1 MVYDDSSI
9 EDEELVSTAVLSV
22 KRKRSNRERRKKD
35 KPETMVFPHRIAES
49 MKSESVCYEFDGS
62 LREDRH
68 DGEGDVVHKWKK
80 KKKKEDE
87 GLGGKGS
94 DMQFSVCDTQID
106 TRPVIVE
113 KKRVRKKGRMDENQ
127 EIVMIDESGC
137 SQFGEGKKKKRRNNI
152 KEDLSYGIEPTLDG
166 DKKGETNKENAV
178 VSPFFKDEN
187 RYSLFDENENV
198 GVGPGDRD
206 EGPRS
211 KQKKRRRKTVESNR
225 KEELSYGINLLSDG
239 NGKKR
244 ERKKKKGKQEC
255 IVSPYFMNKCTENAL
270 SQSEKNVGIG
280 STSVTAD
287 ADKSHKRKKK
297 TRKED
302 VDNNRVEDCRSAS
315 RLSSNCEGKKTGR
328 MKERVVSPYFMKKC
342 IKDDKRIS
350 QFDEDTGIESAIGLK
365 EKDKKDSKKRK
376 NKRRLNGDGEEEN
389 LSKEV
394 HFSNGNLKEDE
405 EKPNDL
411 ISTNH
416 DSVKKVSLD
425 DLFSRFMYTDG
436 KSHGI
441 QPSLN
446 GNKGE
451 RSEMAKVRVVSP
463 YFANADAQAKVR
475 QVESNKL
482 DARIEEEEEEENENK
497 VLLGDQR
504 TSKVSNEVKTQKSKR
519 RSEIA
524 KVRVVS
530 PYFAN
535 ADAQVMER
543 QGEPNKLDAR
553 IEEEEENG
561 NKVLLGDQSNSKVSR
576 KVKTQKIKRKSEI
589 AKVRVVSPYFAN
601 ADAQVKE
608 REGEPNKLDARIE
621 EEEENGN
628 KVLLGDQSNSKV
640 SRKVK
645 TQKIKRKSEIAK
657 VRVVSPYF
665 ANADAQV
672 KEREGEPNKLDARIE
687 EEEEEEEEEENGNK
701 VLLGDQSNS
710 KVSRK
715 VKTQKVKRKSEI
727 AKVRVVSPYFANADA
742 QVKEREGE
750 PNKLDARIEEEE
762 ENGNKVLLGDQS
774 NSKVSK
780 EVKTQK
786 SKRRSKAL
794 NPTLTFAQKRDE
806 AYLRKTPCNTWIPPR
821 SPFNLLQEDHWFDP
835 WRVLVICMLLNQTTG
850 RQAERV
856 LANLFQ
862 LCPNAKAA
870 TEVQTEKIEEIIRSL
885 GLYKKRAV
893 GIQRLSQEYLDDSWT
908 HVTDL
913 TGVGKYAADA
923 YAIFCTGN
931 WAHVRP
937 VDHMLVKYW
946 EFLCG
951 KP

>member
-687 EEEEEEEEEENGNK
+687 EEEE
-701 VLLGDQSNS
+701 
-710 KVSRK
+710 
-715 VKTQKVKRKSEI
+715 
-727 AKVRVVSPYFANADA
+727 
-742 QVKEREGE
+742 
-750 PNKLDARIEEEE
+750 
-762 ENGNKVLLGDQS
+762 NGNKVLLGDQS

>member
-1 MVYDDSSI
+1 
-9 EDEELVSTAVLSV
+9 
-22 KRKRSNRERRKKD
+22 
-35 KPETMVFPHRIAES
+35 MVFPHRIAES

-68 DGEGDVVHKWKK
+68 DGEGDVVHKRKK

-211 KQKKRRRKTVESNR
+211 KQKNRRRKTVESNR

-576 KVKTQKIKRKSEI
+576 KVKTQK
-589 AKVRVVSPYFAN
+589 
-601 ADAQVKE
+601 
-608 REGEPNKLDARIE
+608 
-621 EEEENGN
+621 
-628 KVLLGDQSNSKV
+628 
-640 SRKVK
+640 
-645 TQKIKRKSEIAK
+645 
-657 VRVVSPYF
+657 
-665 ANADAQV
+665 
-672 KEREGEPNKLDARIE
+672 
-687 EEEEEEEEEENGNK
+687 
-701 VLLGDQSNS
+701 
-710 KVSRK
+710 
-715 VKTQKVKRKSEI
+715 VKRKSEI

-913 TGVGKYAADA
+913 TGVGKNDKL
-923 YAIFCTGN
+923 GN
-931 WAHVRP
+931 SGMPR
-937 VDHMLVKYW
+937 MLMQYSVLEIGHTYDQ
-946 EFLCG
+946 LIICS
-951 KP
+951 

>member
-497 VLLGDQR
+497 VLLGDQ
-504 TSKVSNEVKTQKSKR
+504 
-519 RSEIA
+519 
-524 KVRVVS
+524 
-530 PYFAN
+530 
-535 ADAQVMER
+535 
-543 QGEPNKLDAR
+543 
-553 IEEEEENG
+553 
-561 NKVLLGDQSNSKVSR
+561 
-576 KVKTQKIKRKSEI
+576 
-589 AKVRVVSPYFAN
+589 
-601 ADAQVKE
+601 
-608 REGEPNKLDARIE
+608 
-621 EEEENGN
+621 
-628 KVLLGDQSNSKV
+628 
-640 SRKVK
+640 
-645 TQKIKRKSEIAK
+645 
-657 VRVVSPYF
+657 
-665 ANADAQV
+665 
-672 KEREGEPNKLDARIE
+672 
-687 EEEEEEEEEENGNK
+687 
-701 VLLGDQSNS
+701 
-710 KVSRK
+710 
-715 VKTQKVKRKSEI
+715 
-727 AKVRVVSPYFANADA
+727 
-742 QVKEREGE
+742 
-750 PNKLDARIEEEE
+750 
-762 ENGNKVLLGDQS
+762 S

>member
-1 MVYDDSSI
+1 
-9 EDEELVSTAVLSV
+9 
-22 KRKRSNRERRKKD
+22 
-35 KPETMVFPHRIAES
+35 MVFPHRIAES

-68 DGEGDVVHKWKK
+68 DGEGDVVHKRKK

-211 KQKKRRRKTVESNR
+211 KQKNRRRKTVESNR

-601 ADAQVKE
+601 ADAQVQE

-645 TQKIKRKSEIAK
+645 TQKI
-657 VRVVSPYF
+657 
-665 ANADAQV
+665 
-672 KEREGEPNKLDARIE
+672 
-687 EEEEEEEEEENGNK
+687 
-701 VLLGDQSNS
+701 
-710 KVSRK
+710 
-715 VKTQKVKRKSEI
+715 KRKSEI

>member
-1 MVYDDSSI
+1 
-9 EDEELVSTAVLSV
+9 
-22 KRKRSNRERRKKD
+22 
-35 KPETMVFPHRIAES
+35 MVFPHRIAES

-68 DGEGDVVHKWKK
+68 DGEGDVVHKRKK

-211 KQKKRRRKTVESNR
+211 KQKNRRRKTVESNR

-561 NKVLLGDQSNSKVSR
+561 NKVLLGDQSNSKVS
-576 KVKTQKIKRKSEI
+576 
-589 AKVRVVSPYFAN
+589 
-601 ADAQVKE
+601 
-608 REGEPNKLDARIE
+608 
-621 EEEENGN
+621 
-628 KVLLGDQSNSKV
+628 
-640 SRKVK
+640 
-645 TQKIKRKSEIAK
+645 
-657 VRVVSPYF
+657 
-665 ANADAQV
+665 
-672 KEREGEPNKLDARIE
+672 
-687 EEEEEEEEEENGNK
+687 
-701 VLLGDQSNS
+701 
-710 KVSRK
+710 
-715 VKTQKVKRKSEI
+715 
-727 AKVRVVSPYFANADA
+727 
-742 QVKEREGE
+742 
-750 PNKLDARIEEEE
+750 
-762 ENGNKVLLGDQS
+762 
-774 NSKVSK
+774 K